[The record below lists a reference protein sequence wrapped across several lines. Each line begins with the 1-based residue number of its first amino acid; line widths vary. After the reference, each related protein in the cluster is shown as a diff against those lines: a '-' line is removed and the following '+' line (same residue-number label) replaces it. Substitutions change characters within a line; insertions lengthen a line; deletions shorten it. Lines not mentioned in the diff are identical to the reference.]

1 MNKIASL
8 LQFDFIFLIH
18 EEKYWKI
25 IHSLLSALARS
36 IEGNI
41 EEKCKHKTS
50 QDALVIIVAFS
61 LK

>member
-1 MNKIASL
+1 MNKTASL

-18 EEKYWKI
+18 EENYFKI
-25 IHSLLSALARS
+25 IHSLLSVLAGS

-41 EEKCKHKTS
+41 DKKGKHKTS
-50 QDALVIIVAFS
+50 QDPLTIVTYS